1 VSPWS
6 PTLEGF
12 RSVFRRPA
20 LPLAEVAWRWSFGA
34 AACVL
39 LGLGFI
45 EYLDTLPVSNLDLL
59 LLRTR
64 HPWLISQAFVHIFHG
79 SGLRFVL
86 AGMLLF
92 SALAILWIF
101 IASVGRAA
109 TLDTILNYMRTR
121 ALAAAQQS
129 ALQVVDTTTDNEAV
143 QSPPWRFRSLAG
155 LHFLRAALALAAC
168 AGCVGAIIFAGFFSS
183 DTDPHPGLV
192 FFLALIISLL
202 IWLAWSSI
210 NWFLAL
216 ASIFVVSRKKD
227 TFAALTSAVA
237 LCRDRFGSVMAVG
250 TWFGVAHLVLFIV
263 ATSVVTFPLA
273 FVRVLPVGFVLI
285 AIVLLTLAY
294 FAIVDTL
301 HIGRLAGYVA
311 ILEAPPAPAVAVLA
325 SPSVVSAP
333 ATTTSIQHSAI
344 SLQPETAMVDQ
355 DELILSD
362 RPQPKSDE
370 ARLANSSF
378 RTQLDTAKIDEDER
392 ILGDHPLFD
401 PDQRPPKASD
411 QS

>member
-1 VSPWS
+1 VSAWS

-34 AACVL
+34 AAFVL

-64 HPWLISQAFVHIFHG
+64 HPWLILQAFAHIFHG

-86 AGMLLF
+86 AGVLLF

-109 TLDTILNYMRTR
+109 TLDTILSYIRTR
-121 ALAAAQQS
+121 ALAAQPS
-129 ALQVVDTTTDNEAV
+129 APQVVDTTGDNRAE
-143 QSPPWRFRSLAG
+143 QSAHWRFRSMAG
-155 LHFLRAALALAAC
+155 LHFLRAVLALAAC

-183 DTDPHPGLV
+183 DTNPHPGLV
-192 FFLALIISLL
+192 FFLALILSLL

-227 TFAALTSAVA
+227 TFAALASAIS
-237 LCRDRFGSVMAVG
+237 LCRDRFGPVMAVG

-273 FVRVLPVGFVLI
+273 FVQALPVGFVFL
-285 AIVLLTLAY
+285 AILLLTLAY
-294 FAIVDTL
+294 FAIVDAL

-311 ILEAPPAPAVAVLA
+311 ILEAPSVTMSVPTLPPTPPHALA
-325 SPSVVSAP
+325 
-333 ATTTSIQHSAI
+333 SIQHSAI
-344 SLQPETAMVDQ
+344 SVQPEIAMVDQ

-370 ARLANSSF
+370 ARLAHANF
-378 RTQLDTAKIDEDER
+378 RTHLEAARIDQNELT
-392 ILGDHPLFD
+392 LGDHPLFD
-401 PDQRPPKASD
+401 PDQPPPKASN

>member
-1 VSPWS
+1 MSAWS

-34 AACVL
+34 AACLL
-39 LGLGFI
+39 LGLGFF

-64 HPWLISQAFVHIFHG
+64 HPWLISQAFAHIFHG
-79 SGLRFVL
+79 SSPRFVL
-86 AGMLLF
+86 AGVLLS

-101 IASVGRAA
+101 IASVGRGA
-109 TLDTILNYMRTR
+109 TLDTILNYMRARARAHEPRAPQVSATTR
-121 ALAAAQQS
+121 
-129 ALQVVDTTTDNEAV
+129 DNEAAE
-143 QSPPWRFRSLAG
+143 STPWRFRSMAG

-168 AGCVGAIIFAGFFSS
+168 AGCAGAIILAGFVSS
-183 DTDPHPGLV
+183 GADPHPVLV
-192 FFLALIISLL
+192 FFLAVTIVCLV
-202 IWLAWSSI
+202 WLAWSSVS
-210 NWFLAL
+210 WFLAI
-216 ASIFVVSRKKD
+216 ASIFVVSKRKD
-227 TFAALTSAVA
+227 TFGALASAVA

-250 TWFGVAHLVLFIV
+250 TWFGVAHLVLFMI

-273 FVRVLPVGFVLI
+273 FVRALPAGFVLL
-285 AIVLLTLAY
+285 AVFLLTLAY

-301 HIGRLAGYVA
+301 RIGRLAGYVA
-311 ILEAPPAPAVAVLA
+311 ILEAPPAPVVALLA
-325 SPSVVSAP
+325 PTPVTSAP
-333 ATTTSIQHSAI
+333 ASLTSIQPPVLSI
-344 SLQPETAMVDQ
+344 QRETTMVDQ

-362 RPQPKSDE
+362 RTQASVQEPSV
-370 ARLANSSF
+370 ANSMF
-378 RTQLDTAKIDEDER
+378 DVPTGVAKIDQREL

-401 PDQRPPKASD
+401 PDQPPPKPSN

>member
-1 VSPWS
+1 MSTWS

-34 AACVL
+34 AAFVL

-64 HPWLISQAFVHIFHG
+64 HPWLISQAFLHIFHG

-109 TLDTILNYMRTR
+109 TLDTILSYMRTR
-121 ALAAAQQS
+121 ALAAQRS
-129 ALQVVDTTTDNEAV
+129 TLQGVDTISGTATAH
-143 QSPPWRFRSLAG
+143 SSSWRFRSMAA

-210 NWFLAL
+210 SWFLAL
-216 ASIFVVSRKKD
+216 ASIFVVSSKKD
-227 TFAALTSAVA
+227 TFAALASAVS
-237 LCRDRFGSVMAVG
+237 LCHDRFGSVMAVG

-273 FVRVLPVGFVLI
+273 FVHALPVGFVLL
-285 AIVLLTLAY
+285 AILLLTLAY
-294 FAIVDTL
+294 FAVVDTL

-311 ILEAPPAPAVAVLA
+311 ILEAPPAPVVALLA
-325 SPSVVSAP
+325 PPSVIPAP
-333 ATTTSIQHSAI
+333 ATATSTQHSALSI
-344 SLQPETAMVDQ
+344 QPETAMVDQ
-355 DELILSD
+355 DEPILSD

-370 ARLANSSF
+370 ALLATANF
-378 RTQLDTAKIDEDER
+378 RTHLEPAKIDQNEL
-392 ILGDHPLFD
+392 ILGDHPLYD
-401 PDQRPPKASD
+401 PDQPPKASD

>member
-1 VSPWS
+1 MSPWS

-20 LPLAEVAWRWSFGA
+20 LALAEVAWRWSFGA

-39 LGLGFI
+39 LGAGFI
-45 EYLDTLPVSNLDLL
+45 EYLDTLPVSNLDLF

-64 HPWLISQAFVHIFHG
+64 HPWLISHAFVHIFHG

-86 AGMLLF
+86 AGALLF

-109 TLDTILNYMRTR
+109 TLDTILSYIRTR
-121 ALAAAQQS
+121 TLAAQQS
-129 ALQVVDTTTDNEAV
+129 ALQIVDTTSDNRAE
-143 QSPPWRFRSLAG
+143 QSAHWRFRSMAG

-183 DTDPHPGLV
+183 DTDPHPGLA

-216 ASIFVVSRKKD
+216 ASIFVVRGKKD
-227 TFAALTSAVA
+227 TFAALASAIS

-250 TWFGVAHLVLFIV
+250 TWFGVAHLVLFII

-273 FVRVLPVGFVLI
+273 FVHALPVGFVSL
-285 AIVLLTLAY
+285 AILLLTLAY

-325 SPSVVSAP
+325 SPSVISTP
-333 ATTTSIQHSAI
+333 ATTMSTQPSAL
-344 SLQPETAMVDQ
+344 SLQPETTMVDQ
-355 DELILSD
+355 DELILCD
-362 RPQPKSDE
+362 RLE
-370 ARLANSSF
+370 ARFDASAPNSKFSL
-378 RTQLDTAKIDEDER
+378 TSGASKIDQHEL

-401 PDQRPPKASD
+401 PDRLPPQGSK

>member
-1 VSPWS
+1 MSAWS

-34 AACVL
+34 AAFVL

-64 HPWLISQAFVHIFHG
+64 HPWLISQAFLHIFHG

-121 ALAAAQQS
+121 ALAAAQPS
-129 ALQVVDTTTDNEAV
+129 APQVVDTTSHNGAE
-143 QSPPWRFRSLAG
+143 QSSPWRFRSMAG

-168 AGCVGAIIFAGFFSS
+168 AGCGGAIIFAGFFSS
-183 DTDPHPGLV
+183 DTDPHPGFV

-210 NWFLAL
+210 SWFLAL
-216 ASIFVVSRKKD
+216 ASIFVVNKKED
-227 TFAALTSAVA
+227 TFAAFASAVA
-237 LCRDRFGSVMAVG
+237 LCRQRFGPVMAVG
-250 TWFGVAHLVLFIV
+250 TWFGVAHFVLFMV

-273 FVRVLPVGFVLI
+273 FVQVLPVGFVLI
-285 AIVLLTLAY
+285 AVLLLTLAY

-311 ILEAPPAPAVAVLA
+311 ILEAPPAPVVAVLA
-325 SPSVVSAP
+325 SPPVISAP
-333 ATTTSIQHSAI
+333 ATATSIQHSAI
-344 SLQPETAMVDQ
+344 GIQPEATMVDQ
-355 DELILSD
+355 DELIIGD
-362 RPQPKSDE
+362 RLQAGFDE
-370 ARLANSSF
+370 PLLANSEFSVPAEVS
-378 RTQLDTAKIDEDER
+378 RVDQNEL
-392 ILGDHPLFD
+392 ILGDHPLYD
-401 PDQRPPKASD
+401 PDQPPKAAD

>member
-1 VSPWS
+1 MSPWS

-79 SGLRFVL
+79 SSLRFVL
-86 AGMLLF
+86 AGVLLF

-109 TLDTILNYMRTR
+109 TLDTILSYIRTR
-121 ALAAAQQS
+121 ALAAQPS
-129 ALQVVDTTTDNEAV
+129 APQVVDTTSDNRAE
-143 QSPPWRFRSLAG
+143 QSAHWRFRSMAG

-168 AGCVGAIIFAGFFSS
+168 AGCVGAIILAGFFSS
-183 DTDPHPGLV
+183 DTEPHPGLV

-227 TFAALTSAVA
+227 TFAALASAVA

-250 TWFGVAHLVLFIV
+250 TWFGVAHFVFFVV

-273 FVRVLPVGFVLI
+273 FVQALPVGFVLL
-285 AIVLLTLAY
+285 AILLLTLVY

-325 SPSVVSAP
+325 SPSVISAP
-333 ATTTSIQHSAI
+333 ATTTSIQPSAI
-344 SLQPETAMVDQ
+344 SIQPETAMVDQ
-355 DELILSD
+355 DEPILTD
-362 RPQPKSDE
+362 RPQPKSDD
-370 ARLANSSF
+370 ARLANSNF
-378 RTQLDTAKIDEDER
+378 RTQMETAKIDPNER

-401 PDQRPPKASD
+401 PDQPPPKTSN